1 MATKRKSSSASTAAL
16 NPDKGITAP
25 RLTLGEAGF
34 VGLRTSNGRILEEVQ
49 QAFRYPAFIKTVNEM
64 RNNPTVGSALNV
76 YDFMMSRVE
85 WDVEPP
91 VDGTDVDEQR
101 AEIIESMMHDMEHSW
116 SDFIKSVLPVKEYGF
131 AINEIVLRRRLKR
144 NGSKFNDGLV
154 GIKKLPP
161 RSQETIAKWDFSDD
175 GSELLGVKQTLQ
187 HVENAYKF
195 QSKKD
200 AEGFISI
207 PREKFLLFNVNKT
220 KGNPEGNS
228 ILKNIYLAFKQLT
241 LLQENQ
247 LTGVAKEM
255 QGILK
260 IAIPPNYLSPDA
272 TVEEKAVATA
282 FQNIIDNYNAG
293 KQRGLLVPNIIDPE
307 TKQALFQYDLME
319 SKGVSKYDTE
329 SIIKGYQQDILTA
342 LSVDV
347 LRLGA
352 DGSGSFSLAE
362 SKTSILSLA
371 IDARL
376 REIQDTLN
384 QELMRKIYEM
394 NGWDTTNMCKFTY
407 EDVEEVDID
416 SYSAAVQ
423 RIFAVGAVEV
433 DRDVMNEI
441 RCVMGWEEKPA
452 DEPVDTENLSTKLT
466 GKESKS
472 GSGMAVGTSGNG
484 TSKIGGDSKQTDS
497 STSNKANAP

>member
-16 NPDKGITAP
+16 KQDEGTTIP
-25 RLTLGEAGF
+25 RIKLGEQGF
-34 VGLRTSNGRILEEVQ
+34 LGLRTSNGRILEEVQ
-49 QAFRYPAFIKTVNEM
+49 QAFRYPAFIRTINEM

-76 YDFMMSRVE
+76 YNFWMSRIE
-85 WDVEPP
+85 WDVEAP
-91 VDGTDVDEQR
+91 VDGTEIDKQR
-101 AEIIESMMHDMEHSW
+101 AEIIESMMDDMDHSW
-116 SDFIKSVLPVKEYGF
+116 SDFIKSVIPVLEYGF

-144 NGSKFNDGLV
+144 NGSKYNDGLI
-154 GIKKLPP
+154 GIKKLPT
-161 RSQETIAKWDFSDD
+161 RSQETIAKWIFSDD
-175 GSELLGVKQTLQ
+175 GSDLLGVKQSLQ

-195 QSKKD
+195 QKRKD
-200 AEGFISI
+200 KDGLVEIG
-207 PREKFLLFNVNKT
+207 RDKFLLFNTNKT

-228 ILKNIYLAFKQLT
+228 ILKNIYLAYKQLT

-260 IAIPPNYLSPDA
+260 IAIPPNYLSPNA
-272 TVEEKAVATA
+272 TVDEKATAAA

-293 KQRGLLVPNIIDPE
+293 TQRGLLVPNVIDPE
-307 TKQALFQYDLME
+307 TKQPLFQYELME

-329 SIIKGYQQDILTA
+329 SIIKGYQQDILSA

-347 LRLGA
+347 LKLGA

-362 SKTSILSLA
+362 SKTSILALA
-371 IDARL
+371 IDNRL

-384 QELMRKIYEM
+384 QELMRKIYEY
-394 NGWDTTNMCKFTY
+394 NGWDTSNMCKFVY
-407 EDVEEVDID
+407 EDAEEVDLD
-416 SYSAAVQ
+416 TFSSAIQ
-423 RIFAVGAVEV
+423 RIAATGMIEV
-433 DRDVMNEI
+433 DRDVLNKI
-441 RCVMGWEEKPA
+441 RCQLGMEEKPDDA
-452 DEPVDTENLSTKLT
+452 PIDKENLSTALS

-472 GSGMAVGTSGNG
+472 GSGMATGTSGNG
-484 TSKIGGDSKQTDS
+484 TAKIGGDSNKVDS